1 MGTVPVRHTCVLGHP
16 LGTSCLRDADVL
28 TEVQEGTEQEQHN
41 KQIENLLPDTVRCIS
56 PADLPCRAEI
66 LPDFHPLSTDLRHN
80 QRNQPDCHAKEI
92 KWNNQRT

>member
-28 TEVQEGTEQEQHN
+28 TEVQEGAEQEQHN
-41 KQIENLLPDTVRCIS
+41 KQIENLLSGALRRIS

-66 LPDFHPLSTDLRHN
+66 LPDFCAFSADLHHYEC
-80 QRNQPDCHAKEI
+80 NQPAGHSKEI
-92 KWNNQRT
+92 MNLP